1 MTIPIRA
8 RTLLLLTCCLLLIGS
23 VSAQEVPSAQRTE
36 HSTLPNGVA
45 AGDVTQTSAV
55 LWARSTAAGAVIFS
69 IGDQMLTAD
78 ATDPL
83 VPVKVNVTDLSPNT
97 QYVYAVVDASGTE
110 LSGTFRTAAADGEQV
125 GLRFG
130 VSGDWRGELAPYTAI
145 SNADERDLA
154 FFIALGDTIYAD
166 YPSPA
171 VPVEQAATLEQFQRK
186 HAEVYSVRYGLNT
199 LADLRAATGIY
210 ALIDDHE
217 VTNDFAGGA
226 APASDPRFAHETADY
241 INDTALFDDGLLAFQ
256 QYNPLRDLYYTA
268 PDDPRMDGER
278 QLYRYQTFGS
288 DAAIF
293 LVDARSFRDTA
304 LPAVTELDDAAIAGF
319 LAAADDPTRTMLGS
333 VQMRDLLADLLDAQ
347 SRGITWK
354 FVVIPEPT
362 QQFGFVGGSDR
373 FEGYNAER
381 TALMDHLIAQGITNV
396 VFVAADIHGTIVND
410 IFYRG
415 GPDGV
420 LIPVNAFEITTG
432 SVAFHEPFGPTVM
445 GLAYQLGFLTDDQY
459 SFYTNLPLAGREFF
473 IYQILNAQFEPL
485 DLDPIGLEG
494 SDLVFDRVE
503 GNWLATHT
511 YGWTEFDIDA
521 ATQRLRVTTYGIP
534 FYSAVE
540 MEADP
545 AAIGARIPEIVQ
557 EFTVDPQ

>member
-8 RTLLLLTCCLLLIGS
+8 HTLLLLTCCLLLVGS
-23 VSAQEVPSAQRTE
+23 VSGQEALPAHSTE
-36 HSTLPNGVA
+36 NSTLPNGVA

-55 LWARSTAAGAVIFS
+55 LWARSTAAGAVIFR
-69 IGDQMLTAD
+69 IGDQTLTAD

-83 VPVKVNVTDLSPNT
+83 VPVKVDVTDLSPNT
-97 QYVYAVVDASGTE
+97 QYDYTVTDAAGTT

-130 VSGDWRGELAPYTAI
+130 VSGDWRGELAPFPAI

-171 VPVEQAATLEQFQRK
+171 VPVEQAMTLEQFQRK
-186 HAEVYSVRYGLNT
+186 HAEVYGARYGLNT

-226 APASDPRFAHETADY
+226 SPATNRVLARYSNPS
-241 INDTALFDDGLLAFQ
+241 INDTALFDYGLQAFQ
-256 QYNPLRDLYYTA
+256 QYNPLRDLYYST

-278 QLYRYQTFGS
+278 RLYRYQTFGS

-293 LVDARSFRDTA
+293 LVDARSFRDAA
-304 LPAVTELDDAAIAGF
+304 LPSVTALDDAAIAAF

-347 SRGITWK
+347 ARGITWK
-354 FVVIPEPT
+354 FIVIPEPT
-362 QQFGFVGGSDR
+362 QQFGFAGGSDR

-381 TALMDHLIAQGITNV
+381 TALMEHLVEHGITNV

-415 GPDGV
+415 EPDGER
-420 LIPVNAFEITTG
+420 IPVHAFEITTG

-494 SDLVFDRVE
+494 SDLIFDRVE

-540 MEADP
+540 METDP
-545 AAIGARIPEIVQ
+545 AAITARIPEVVQ